1 MLEYGRI
8 NISEG
13 IDVNKINLLKKCDI
27 FHYWYFKDIGFKY
40 EKYLCNGCHDLMQ
53 KAMSFNN
60 VAIVYVKGNAYRIN
74 FWYMSKD
81 DAINLLNGSNL
92 VDKRG
97 VLQMFIL
104 YIKNK

>member
-1 MLEYGRI
+1 
-8 NISEG
+8 
-13 IDVNKINLLKKCDI
+13 
-27 FHYWYFKDIGFKY
+27 
-40 EKYLCNGCHDLMQ
+40 
-53 KAMSFNN
+53 
-60 VAIVYVKGNAYRIN
+60 
-74 FWYMSKD
+74 MSKD

>member
-1 MLEYGRI
+1 MLEYDRI
-8 NISEG
+8 DISEG
-13 IDVNKINLLKKCDI
+13 IDVNKINLSKESDVC
-27 FHYWYFKDIGFKY
+27 HYWYFKDIGFKY

-60 VAIVYVKGNAYRIN
+60 VAIVYVKGSAYRIN

-81 DAINLLNGSNL
+81 DAINIMNGSTL

-97 VLQMFIL
+97 VS
-104 YIKNK
+104 